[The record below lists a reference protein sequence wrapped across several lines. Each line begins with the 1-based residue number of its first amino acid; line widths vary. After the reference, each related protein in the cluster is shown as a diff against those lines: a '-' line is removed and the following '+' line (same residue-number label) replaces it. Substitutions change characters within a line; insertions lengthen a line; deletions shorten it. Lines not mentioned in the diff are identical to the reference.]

1 MDYTVNTQ
9 SELLEYK
16 VMRQYKY
23 SQSRNWYDCTV
34 EDMYSRTDFK
44 PKYMGDCLYET
55 EEDIKFGN

>member
-1 MDYTVNTQ
+1 MYLFCIITNGLHQVNTK

-34 EDMYSRTDFK
+34 
-44 PKYMGDCLYET
+44 
-55 EEDIKFGN
+55 